1 MKTYPKIEYHNKG
14 FFGDIVWAFDK
25 LDGSNIRAEWN
36 KKRGWYKFGTRTQMI
51 NENDPNFGDAI
62 PIFLN
67 KYGDDLEKVFK
78 KNYSNVQSIVI
89 FGEYVGENS
98 FSGKHDP
105 NDEKDIVLFDVNL
118 YKKGFISPKEFVD
131 NFGHLHIPNVVYK
144 GEYNND
150 LIDDVRNNVWN
161 LKEGVICKGIR
172 KTKGNEIV
180 WMTKIKTNDWLKKV
194 KALYGERALLEELNR
209 DRSLLS
215 DCIS

>member
-14 FFGDIVWAFDK
+14 FFGDTVYAFDK

-51 NENDPNFGDAI
+51 SENDPNFGDAI

-67 KYGDDLEKVFK
+67 KYGDDLDKVFR

-98 FSGKHDP
+98 FSGQHDP

-131 NFGHLHIPNVVYK
+131 NFGHLDIPDVVYK

-150 LIDDVRNNVWN
+150 LITDVRNNTWN
-161 LKEGVICKGIR
+161 LKEGVICKGVR
-172 KTKGNEIV
+172 KTKGNKIV
-180 WMTKIKTNDWLKKV
+180 WMTKIKTNEWLQKV
-194 KALYGERALLEELNR
+194 KELYGERALLEELNR

>member
-14 FFGDIVWAFDK
+14 FFGDTVYAFDK

-51 NENDPNFGDAI
+51 SESNPNFGDAI

-67 KYGDDLEKVFK
+67 KYGDDLDKVFR
-78 KNYSNVQSIVI
+78 KNYSNIQSIVI

-98 FSGKHDP
+98 FSGQHDP

-118 YKKGFISPKEFVD
+118 YKKGFISPKEFID
-131 NFGHLHIPNVVYK
+131 NFGHLDIPDVVYK
-144 GEYNND
+144 GEYNDD
-150 LIDDVRNNVWN
+150 LITDVRDNIWN
-161 LKEGVICKGIR
+161 LKEGVICKGVR

-180 WMTKIKTNDWLKKV
+180 WMTKIKTNEWLQKV

-209 DRSLLS
+209 DKSLLS